1 MRLQIARACWRG
13 FGRYHRRVR
22 KLRNLLRRTFRLQR
36 LRPGQREVIDSV
48 LAGRDTL
55 AIMPS
60 GAGKSLC
67 YQLPALQMRGTTIV
81 VSPLIA
87 LMKDQSDK
95 LEKRGVDTAPVN
107 SALSARELREAMRR
121 IRASEADFIFTTP
134 EQLAAPEFLKKLK
147 ASPIDL
153 FVVDEAHCITQWG
166 HDFRPA
172 FSGLGKALRAL
183 GNPTLLALTATATPD
198 VIEDI
203 ARQLGRPRMRV
214 LNAGVYRP
222 NLYFEVLQVTNAT
235 EKKQALLEVVRSGGA
250 GIVYCATVREAKA
263 VHAWLAGEG
272 VKAEL
277 YHGRL
282 GGRERTQ
289 RQEAFMSGK
298 ARTMVAT
305 NAFGM
310 GIDRQDIRYV
320 AHYQLPGSL
329 EAYYQ
334 EAGRAGRDGKEAR
347 CTLLYDHADRRVQLY
362 FARKRSKVELLAAY
376 ARGTQCR
383 WKMILEYFDEDVEVG
398 DECGACDNCVQRK
411 GDASG
416 MTLRIKAQPPA
427 LKKGDAVRV
436 PKYGRGTVAAVH
448 DDRVAVTFAGGKTR
462 EFAPRHVVPAKL
474 AK

>member
-1 MRLQIARACWRG
+1 
-13 FGRYHRRVR
+13 VS

-36 LRPGQREVIDSV
+36 LRPGQREVIESV
-48 LAGRDTL
+48 LAGQDTL

-67 YQLPALQMRGTTIV
+67 YQLPTLQMRGTTVV

-95 LEKRGVDTAPVN
+95 LEERGVDAARVN
-107 SALSARELREAMRR
+107 SALSARELRESMRR
-121 IRASEADFIFTTP
+121 IRGREADFIFTTP
-134 EQLAAPEFLKKLK
+134 EQLANPSVLEELKRN
-147 ASPIDL
+147 SVDL

-172 FSGLGKALRAL
+172 YLQLGAALRAL
-183 GNPTLLALTATATPD
+183 GKPTLLALTATATPD
-198 VIEDI
+198 VVEDI
-203 ARQLGRPRMRV
+203 GRQLGRPRMRV
-214 LNAGVYRP
+214 LNTGVYRP
-222 NLYFEVLQVTNAT
+222 NLYFEVVQTTNAT
-235 EKKQALLEVVRSGGA
+235 EKKQALLEVVRSAGA

-263 VHAWLAGEG
+263 VHAWLMAQGEE
-272 VKAEL
+272 AEL

-282 GGRERTQ
+282 GGRERAE
-289 RQEAFMSGK
+289 RQDAFMGGA

-310 GIDRQDIRYV
+310 GIDRPDIRHIV
-320 AHYQLPGSL
+320 HYQLPGSL

-334 EAGRAGRDGKEAR
+334 EAGRAGRDGEEAR

-383 WKMILEYFDEDVEVG
+383 WKMILEYFDEAVETD
-398 DECGACDNCVQRK
+398 DECGHCDNCVQRRADV
-411 GDASG
+411 DAS
-416 MTLRIKAQPPA
+416 TLKMKATPR

-436 PKYGRGTVAAVH
+436 PKYGRGTVAETYS
-448 DDRVAVTFAGGKTR
+448 DRITVCFASGETR
-462 EFAPRHVVPAKL
+462 EFEPRFVVPAKER
-474 AK
+474 AA

>member
-1 MRLQIARACWRG
+1 MK
-13 FGRYHRRVR
+13 
-22 KLRNLLRRTFRLQR
+22 KLKDLLRRRFRLQH
-36 LRPGQREVIDSV
+36 LRPGQQEVIESV

-55 AIMPS
+55 AIMPT

-67 YQLPALQMRGTTIV
+67 YQLPALQMPGTTVV

-95 LEKRGVDTAPVN
+95 LEERGVDAAAVN
-107 SALSARELREAMRR
+107 STLTERERRETLQR
-121 IRASEADFIFTTP
+121 IRRGEPEIVFTTP
-134 EQLAAPEFLKKLK
+134 EQLLNPAFMEKLK
-147 ASPIDL
+147 ANPVDL
-153 FVVDEAHCITQWG
+153 FVVDEAHCISQWG

-172 FSGLGKALRAL
+172 YRELGAALKAL
-183 GNPTLLALTATATPD
+183 GSPTLLALTATATHD

-203 ARQLGRPRMRV
+203 GRQLGRTRMRV
-214 LNAGVYRP
+214 LNVGVYRS
-222 NLYFEVLQVTNAT
+222 NLYFEVLQTTNEA

-250 GIVYCATVREAKA
+250 GIVYCATVRAAKA
-263 VHAWLAGEG
+263 VHAWLAQQGEE
-272 VKAEL
+272 AQL

-282 GGRERTQ
+282 GARDRAT
-289 RQEAFMSGK
+289 RQDAFMRGA

-320 AHYQLPGSL
+320 VHYQLPGSV

-334 EAGRAGRDGKEAR
+334 EAGRAGRDGKDAR

-383 WKMILEYFDEDVEVG
+383 WKMILEYFGEAMELG

-411 GDASG
+411 ADIDAS
-416 MTLRIKAQPPA
+416 TLKMKAHAP

-436 PKYGRGTVAAVH
+436 PKYGRGTVEEVH
-448 DDRVAVTFAGGKTR
+448 DDRILVAFARGEPR
-462 EFAPRHVVPAKL
+462 EFAPHYVEPVSSR
-474 AK
+474 

>member
-1 MRLQIARACWRG
+1 VKKW
-13 FGRYHRRVR
+13 
-22 KLRNLLRRTFRLQR
+22 RNLLRRTFRLQR
-36 LRPGQREVIDSV
+36 LRPGQREVIESV

-67 YQLPALQMRGTTIV
+67 YQLPTLQTRGTTVV

-95 LEKRGVDTAPVN
+95 LEERGVDAAAVN
-107 SALSARELREAMRR
+107 SALSARERREAMRR
-121 IRASEADFIFTTP
+121 IRGRKADFIFTTP
-134 EQLAAPEFLKKLK
+134 EQLANPAVVQELK
-147 ASPIDL
+147 AGPIDL

-172 FSGLGKALRAL
+172 YLGLGAALRAL

-203 ARQLGRPRMRV
+203 GRQLGRPRLRV

-222 NLYFEVLQVTNAT
+222 NLYFEVLQTTNAT
-235 EKKQALLEVVRSGGA
+235 EKRQALIEVVRSGGA

-263 VHAWLAGEG
+263 VHAWLVAQGED
-272 VKAEL
+272 AEL

-282 GGRERTQ
+282 AGRERAE
-289 RQEAFMSGK
+289 RQDAFMSGA

-320 AHYQLPGSL
+320 VHYQLPGSP

-334 EAGRAGRDGKEAR
+334 EAGRAGRDGEEAR

-383 WKMILEYFDEDVEVG
+383 WKMILEYFDEAVEES
-398 DECGACDNCVQRK
+398 DECGHCDNCVQRK
-411 GDASG
+411 ADLDAS
-416 MTLRIKAQPPA
+416 TLKMKAQPR

-436 PKYGRGTVAAVH
+436 PKYGTGTVAEVH
-448 DDRVAVTFAGGKTR
+448 DDRIVVAFARGEPR
-462 EFAPRHVVPAKL
+462 EFEPRFVVRPK
-474 AK
+474 

>member
-1 MRLQIARACWRG
+1 MQ
-13 FGRYHRRVR
+13 

-67 YQLPALQMRGTTIV
+67 YQLPALHMRGTTVV

-95 LEKRGVDTAPVN
+95 LEDRGVDAAAVN
-107 SALSARELREAMRR
+107 SALSGRELREAMRR
-121 IRASEADFIFTTP
+121 IRARDADFIFTTP
-134 EQLAAPEFLKKLK
+134 EQLENPAFTEKLK
-147 ASPIDL
+147 ANPIDL

-172 FSGLGKALRAL
+172 YAGLGAALRAL

-222 NLYFEVLQVTNAT
+222 NLYFEVVQTTNEV

-250 GIVYCATVREAKA
+250 GIVYCATVKTAKA
-263 VHAWLAGEG
+263 LHGWLAGQG

-282 GGRERTQ
+282 GGRERAEH
-289 RQEAFMSGK
+289 QEAFMSGA

-310 GIDRQDIRYV
+310 GIDRPDIRYV
-320 AHYQLPGSL
+320 VHYQLPGSL

-334 EAGRAGRDGKEAR
+334 EAGRAGRDGNEAR
-347 CTLLYDHADRRVQLY
+347 CTLLYDHGDRRVQLY

-383 WKMILEYFDEDVEVG
+383 WKMILEYFDEAVEES
-398 DECGACDNCVQRK
+398 DECGHCDNRVQRK
-411 GDASG
+411 GDVDAS
-416 MTLRIKAQPPA
+416 TLKMKAHVP
-427 LKKGDAVRV
+427 LKKGDNVRV
-436 PKYGRGTVAAVH
+436 PKYGRGTVAQTYGDRIAVS
-448 DDRVAVTFAGGKTR
+448 FASGEMR
-462 EFAPRHVVPAKL
+462 EFEPRFVLRAK
-474 AK
+474 

>member
-1 MRLQIARACWRG
+1 VKVL
-13 FGRYHRRVR
+13 
-22 KLRNLLRRTFRLQR
+22 KNLLRRRFGLRA
-36 LRPGQREVIDSV
+36 LRPGQREVIESV

-67 YQLPALQMRGTTIV
+67 YQLPTLHMRGTTLV

-95 LEKRGVDTAPVN
+95 LEERGVDAAAMN
-107 SALSARELREAMRR
+107 SALSQRERREALRR
-121 IRASEADFIFTTP
+121 IRGREADFIFTTP
-134 EQLAAPEFLKKLK
+134 EQLANPAFVDKLK
-147 ASPIDL
+147 AKPIDL

-172 FSGLGKALRAL
+172 YLGLGAALRAL

-203 ARQLGRPRMRV
+203 GRQLGRPRMRV

-222 NLYFEVLQVTNAT
+222 NLYFEVLQTTNEA
-235 EKKQALLEVVRSGGA
+235 EKKQTLLELVRSGGA
-250 GIVYCATVREAKA
+250 GIVYCATVRAAKEL
-263 VHAWLAGEG
+263 HGWLAKQGEE
-272 VKAEL
+272 AQL

-282 GGRERTQ
+282 GGRERAE
-289 RQEAFMSGK
+289 RQDAFMSGA

-310 GIDRQDIRYV
+310 GIDRQDIRYIV
-320 AHYQLPGSL
+320 HYQLPGSL

-334 EAGRAGRDGKEAR
+334 EAGRAGRDGEEAR

-383 WKMILEYFDEDVEVG
+383 WKMILEYFDEKVEAS

-411 GDASG
+411 ADVDAS
-416 MTLRIKAQPPA
+416 TLKMKAYVPM
-427 LKKGDAVRV
+427 KKGDAVRV
-436 PKYGRGTVAAVH
+436 PKYGRGTVEEVR
-448 DDRVAVTFAGGKTR
+448 DDRIVVAFARGETR
-462 EFAPRHVVPAKL
+462 EFEPRYVVPAS
-474 AK
+474 AR

>member
-1 MRLQIARACWRG
+1 MKIL
-13 FGRYHRRVR
+13 
-22 KLRNLLRRTFRLQR
+22 KNLLRRRFGLRR
-36 LRPGQREVIDSV
+36 LRPGQREVIESV

-67 YQLPALQMRGTTIV
+67 YQLPTLHMRGTTVV

-87 LMKDQSDK
+87 LMKDQADK
-95 LEKRGVDTAPVN
+95 LEERGVDAATVN
-107 SALSARELREAMRR
+107 SALRERERREAMRR
-121 IRASEADFIFTTP
+121 IRSGETDFIFSTP
-134 EQLAAPEFLKKLK
+134 EQLANPAFVEKLK
-147 ASPIDL
+147 ATPIDL

-166 HDFRPA
+166 NDFRPA
-172 FSGLGKALRAL
+172 YLELGAALRAL

-203 ARQLGRPRMRV
+203 GRQLGRPRMRV

-222 NLYFEVLQVTNAT
+222 NLYFEVLQTTNEA

-250 GIVYCATVREAKA
+250 GIVYCATVRAAKA
-263 VHAWLAGEG
+263 LHGWLAEQGE
-272 VKAEL
+272 AAQL

-282 GGRERTQ
+282 AGRERAE
-289 RQEAFMSGK
+289 RQDAFMSGA

-320 AHYQLPGSL
+320 VHYQLPGSL

-334 EAGRAGRDGKEAR
+334 EAGRAGRDGEDAR

-362 FARKRSKVELLAAY
+362 FARKRGKVELLAAY

-383 WKMILEYFDEDVEVG
+383 WKMILEYFDEEVEQS
-398 DECGACDNCVQRK
+398 DECGACDNCVQRSA
-411 GDASG
+411 DAYAS
-416 MTLRIKAQPPA
+416 TLRMKAQPR

-436 PKYGRGTVAAVH
+436 PKYGRGTVAEVY
-448 DDRVAVTFAGGKTR
+448 DDRIAVTFASGDTR
-462 EFAPRHVVPAKL
+462 EFAPRYVAPVSAL

>member
-1 MRLQIARACWRG
+1 
-13 FGRYHRRVR
+13 VS

-36 LRPGQREVIDSV
+36 LRPGQREVIESV
-48 LAGRDTL
+48 LAGQDTL

-67 YQLPALQMRGTTIV
+67 YQLPTLQMRGTTVV

-95 LEKRGVDTAPVN
+95 LEERGVDAARVN
-107 SALSARELREAMRR
+107 SALSARELRESMRR
-121 IRASEADFIFTTP
+121 IRGREADFIFTTP
-134 EQLAAPEFLKKLK
+134 EQLANPSVLEELKRNRV
-147 ASPIDL
+147 DL

-172 FSGLGKALRAL
+172 YLQLGAALRAL
-183 GNPTLLALTATATPD
+183 GKPTLLALTATATPD
-198 VIEDI
+198 VVEDI
-203 ARQLGRPRMRV
+203 GRQLGRPRMQV
-214 LNAGVYRP
+214 LNTGVYRP
-222 NLYFEVLQVTNAT
+222 NLYFEVVQTTNAA
-235 EKKQALLEVVRSGGA
+235 EKKQALLEVVRSPGA

-263 VHAWLAGEG
+263 VHAWLMAQGEE
-272 VKAEL
+272 AEL

-282 GGRERTQ
+282 GGRERAE
-289 RQEAFMSGK
+289 RQDAFMGGA

-310 GIDRQDIRYV
+310 GIDRPDIRHIV
-320 AHYQLPGSL
+320 HYQLPGSL

-334 EAGRAGRDGKEAR
+334 EAGRAGRDGEEAR

-383 WKMILEYFDEDVEVG
+383 WKMVLEYFDEAVETD
-398 DECGACDNCVQRK
+398 DECGHCDNCVQRRADV
-411 GDASG
+411 DAS
-416 MTLRIKAQPPA
+416 TLKMKATPR

-436 PKYGRGTVAAVH
+436 PKYGRGTVAQTYS
-448 DDRVAVTFAGGKTR
+448 DRITVCFASGETR
-462 EFAPRHVVPAKL
+462 EFEPRFVVPAKER
-474 AK
+474 AA

>member
-1 MRLQIARACWRG
+1 
-13 FGRYHRRVR
+13 
-22 KLRNLLRRTFRLQR
+22 
-36 LRPGQREVIDSV
+36 
-48 LAGRDTL
+48 
-55 AIMPS
+55 
-60 GAGKSLC
+60 
-67 YQLPALQMRGTTIV
+67 
-81 VSPLIA
+81 
-87 LMKDQSDK
+87 
-95 LEKRGVDTAPVN
+95 
-107 SALSARELREAMRR
+107 
-121 IRASEADFIFTTP
+121 
-134 EQLAAPEFLKKLK
+134 
-147 ASPIDL
+147 
-153 FVVDEAHCITQWG
+153 
-166 HDFRPA
+166 
-172 FSGLGKALRAL
+172 
-183 GNPTLLALTATATPD
+183 
-198 VIEDI
+198 
-203 ARQLGRPRMRV
+203 MRV

-222 NLYFEVLQVTNAT
+222 NLYFEVLQVTNEA

-263 VHAWLAGEG
+263 VHGWLAGQD

-376 ARGTQCR
+376 ARSAQCR
-383 WKMILEYFDEDVEVG
+383 WKMILEYFNEDVELG

-416 MTLRIKAQPPA
+416 MTLRIKAQPPG

-474 AK
+474 SR

>member
-1 MRLQIARACWRG
+1 M
-13 FGRYHRRVR
+13 R
-22 KLRNLLRRTFRLQR
+22 KLRELLRGTFRLRR
-36 LRPGQREVIDSV
+36 LRPGQQEVIESV

-67 YQLPALQMRGTTIV
+67 YQLPTLHMRGTTVV

-95 LEKRGVDTAPVN
+95 LEERGVDAAAVN
-107 SALSARELREAMRR
+107 SALGSRERREAMRQ
-121 IRASEADFIFTTP
+121 IRDGEADFIFTTP
-134 EQLAAPEFLKKLK
+134 EQLANPAFVEKLR
-147 ASPIDL
+147 ANPIDL

-172 FSGLGKALRAL
+172 YRELGSALRAL

-222 NLYFEVLQVTNAT
+222 NLYFEVVQVTNAA

-250 GIVYCATVREAKA
+250 GIVYCATVQAAKA
-263 VHAWLAGEG
+263 VHGWLVAQGEE
-272 VKAEL
+272 AQL

-282 GGRERTQ
+282 GGRERTE
-289 RQEAFMSGK
+289 RQEAFMSG
-298 ARTMVAT
+298 AVPTMVAT

-310 GIDRQDIRYV
+310 GIDRPDIRYV
-320 AHYQLPGSL
+320 VHYQLPGSL

-334 EAGRAGRDGKEAR
+334 EAGRGGRDGAEAR

-383 WKMILEYFDEDVEVG
+383 WKMILEYFDEQVEAS

-411 GDASG
+411 GDLDAS
-416 MTLRIKAQPPA
+416 TLKMKAHAP

-436 PKYGRGTVAAVH
+436 PKYGRGNVEEVR
-448 DDRVAVTFAGGKTR
+448 DDRIIVAFARGETR
-462 EFAPRHVVPAKL
+462 EFEPRFVRVL

>member
-1 MRLQIARACWRG
+1 M
-13 FGRYHRRVR
+13 
-22 KLRNLLRRTFRLQR
+22 KLHHLLRRTFRLRR
-36 LRPGQREVIDSV
+36 LRPGQREVVDSV

-67 YQLPALQMRGTTIV
+67 YQLPALKMRGTTVV

-95 LEKRGVDTAPVN
+95 LEEHGVDAAAVN
-107 SALSARELREAMRR
+107 SALSARERREALRR
-121 IRASEADFIFTTP
+121 IRERDAAFIFTTP
-134 EQLAAPEFLKKLK
+134 EQLENPEFLKKLK
-147 ASPIDL
+147 AAPIDL

-172 FSGLGKALRAL
+172 YAGLGAALRAL
-183 GNPTLLALTATATPD
+183 GDPTLLALTATATPD

-214 LNAGVYRP
+214 LNVGVYRK
-222 NLYFEVLQVTNAT
+222 NLYFEVQQVTNAA

-250 GIVYCATVREAKA
+250 GIVYCATVREAKS
-263 VHAWLAGEG
+263 VHAWLASQR

-282 GGRERTQ
+282 GGRERTE
-289 RQEAFMSGK
+289 RQEAFMSG
-298 ARTMVAT
+298 AVRTMVAT

-310 GIDRQDIRYV
+310 GIDRPDIRYV
-320 AHYQLPGSL
+320 VHYQLPGSL

-334 EAGRAGRDGKEAR
+334 EAGRAGRDGAEAR
-347 CTLLYDHADRRVQLY
+347 CTLLYDHGDRRVQLY

-376 ARGTQCR
+376 ARSTQCR
-383 WKMILEYFDEDVEVG
+383 WKMILEYFDEAVESG
-398 DECGACDNCVQRK
+398 DGCGHCDNCVQRT
-411 GDASG
+411 GEDAHAT
-416 MTLRIKAQPPA
+416 TLRMKAVQP
-427 LKKGDAVRV
+427 LKKGDKVRV
-436 PKYGRGTVAAVH
+436 PKHGRGVVAEVH
-448 DDRVAVTFAGGKTR
+448 DDRVVVTCADGETR
-462 EFAPRHVVPAKL
+462 EFAPRYVVPVSPRT
-474 AK
+474 

>member
-1 MRLQIARACWRG
+1 
-13 FGRYHRRVR
+13 
-22 KLRNLLRRTFRLQR
+22 
-36 LRPGQREVIDSV
+36 
-48 LAGRDTL
+48 
-55 AIMPS
+55 
-60 GAGKSLC
+60 
-67 YQLPALQMRGTTIV
+67 
-81 VSPLIA
+81 IA
-87 LMKDQSDK
+87 LMKAQSDK
-95 LEKRGVDTAPVN
+95 LAERGIDAAAVN
-107 SALSARELREAMRR
+107 RALSERERREAMRR
-121 IRASEADFIFTTP
+121 IMAAEANFIFTTP
-134 EQLAAPEFLKKLK
+134 EQLATPAFVKKLK
-147 ASPIDL
+147 ANPIDL
-153 FVVDEAHCITQWG
+153 FVVDVAHCITQWG

-172 FSGLGKALRAL
+172 YAGLGAALRAL

-222 NLYFEVLQVTNAT
+222 NLYFEVLQITNEA

-250 GIVYCATVREAKA
+250 GIVYCATVRAAKE
-263 VHAWLAGEG
+263 VHAWLGKQG

-282 GGRERTQ
+282 GGRERTE

-320 AHYQLPGSL
+320 VHYQLPGSL

-334 EAGRAGRDGKEAR
+334 EAGRAGRDGKDAR

-362 FARKRSKVELLAAY
+362 FSRKRSKVELLAAY
-376 ARGTQCR
+376 ARGAQCR
-383 WKMILEYFDEDVEVG
+383 WKMILEYFDEEVEVG

-411 GDASG
+411 GDASAI
-416 MTLRIKAQPPA
+416 TLKMKAQPPR

-436 PKYGRGTVAAVH
+436 PKYGRGTVAEVH
-448 DDRVAVTFAGGKTR
+448 DDRIAVSFAGGETR
-462 EFAPRHVVPAKL
+462 EFAPRYVVPVSSRS
-474 AK
+474 

>member
-1 MRLQIARACWRG
+1 MKKKRG
-13 FGRYHRRVR
+13 NPLSV
-22 KLRNLLRRTFRLQR
+22 LRRTFRLR
-36 LRPGQREVIDSV
+36 SLRPGQREVIDSV

-67 YQLPALQMRGTTIV
+67 YQLPGLQMRGATIV

-95 LEKRGVDTAPVN
+95 LEDRGIDAAAFN
-107 SALSARELREAMRR
+107 SAIPARERRDALRRLRESKAQ
-121 IRASEADFIFTTP
+121 FVFTTP
-134 EQLAAPEFLKKLK
+134 EQLENAEFVKKLR
-147 ASPIDL
+147 ANPIDL

-172 FSGLGKALRAL
+172 YAGLGAALRAL
-183 GNPTLLALTATATPD
+183 GNPPLLALTATATPD

-203 ARQLGRPRMRV
+203 AKQLGRPKMRV

-222 NLYFEVLQVTNAT
+222 NLFLEVVQVTNEA
-235 EKKQALLEVVRSGGA
+235 EKKKALLEVVRSGGA
-250 GIVYCATVREAKA
+250 GIVYCATVRAAKA
-263 VHAWLAGEG
+263 VHQWLANQG

-282 GGRERTQ
+282 GARERTE
-289 RQEAFMSGK
+289 RQDAFMSGK
-298 ARTMVAT
+298 VATMVAT

-310 GIDRQDIRYV
+310 GIDRPDIRYI

-347 CTLLYDHADRRVQLY
+347 CALLYDHADRRVQLY

-376 ARGTQCR
+376 ARNAQCR
-383 WKMILEYFDEDVEVG
+383 WKMILEYFDEDVPMG
-398 DECGACDNCVQRK
+398 AECGACDNCVQRSA
-411 GDASG
+411 DASAIT
-416 MTLRIKAQPPA
+416 MRIKAQPPRM
-427 LKKGDAVRV
+427 KKGDAVRV
-436 PKYGRGTVAAVH
+436 AKYGRGTVAEVH
-448 DDRVAVTFAGGKTR
+448 DDRIVVSFGKGKTR
-462 EFAPRHVVPAKL
+462 EFAPKFVERVKS
-474 AK
+474 

>member
-1 MRLQIARACWRG
+1 M
-13 FGRYHRRVR
+13 R
-22 KLRNLLRRTFRLQR
+22 KLRQLLRRTFRLER

-67 YQLPALQMRGTTIV
+67 YQLPALQMRGTTVV

-95 LEKRGVDTAPVN
+95 LESRGVDAAAVN
-107 SALSARELREAMRR
+107 SALSARERREAMRR
-121 IRASEADFIFTTP
+121 IRASAADFIFTTP
-134 EQLAAPEFLKKLK
+134 EQLANPAILEKLKKN
-147 ASPIDL
+147 PVDL

-172 FSGLGKALRAL
+172 YLELGAALRAL
-183 GNPTLLALTATATPD
+183 GDPTLLALTATATPD

-214 LNAGVYRP
+214 LNTGVYRP
-222 NLYFEVLQVTNAT
+222 NLYFEVQQTTNEA
-235 EKKQALLEVVRSGGA
+235 EKRQGLLEVVRSGGA
-250 GIVYCATVREAKA
+250 GIVYCATVKAAKA
-263 VHAWLAGEG
+263 VHAWLAAQGE
-272 VKAEL
+272 KAEL

-282 GGRERTQ
+282 GGRERTE
-289 RQEAFMSGK
+289 RQEAFMSGA

-320 AHYQLPGSL
+320 VHYQLPGSL

-334 EAGRAGRDGKEAR
+334 EAGRAGRDGQEAR
-347 CTLLYDHADRRVQLY
+347 CTLLYDHSDRRVQLY

-383 WKMILEYFDEDVEVG
+383 WKMILGYFDEQVEEG
-398 DECGACDNCVQRK
+398 DGCGHCDNCIQRTDDV
-411 GDASG
+411 DAS
-416 MTLRIKAQPPA
+416 TLRMKAHVP

-436 PKYGRGTVAAVH
+436 PKYGRGTVDEVH
-448 DDRVAVTFAGGKTR
+448 DDRIVVAFSRGETR
-462 EFAPRHVVPAKL
+462 EFEPRYVVPAK
-474 AK
+474 

>member
-1 MRLQIARACWRG
+1 MKKLQ
-13 FGRYHRRVR
+13 
-22 KLRNLLRRTFRLQR
+22 NLLRRTFRLRR
-36 LRPGQREVIDSV
+36 LRPGQREVIESV

-55 AIMPS
+55 AIMPT

-67 YQLPALQMRGTTIV
+67 YQLPALKMPGTTVV

-95 LEKRGVDTAPVN
+95 LEDHGVDAAAVN
-107 SALSARELREAMRR
+107 STLTERERRATLQR
-121 IRASEADFIFTTP
+121 IRRGEAEIVFTTP
-134 EQLAAPEFLKKLK
+134 EQLLKPTFVDKLK
-147 ASPIDL
+147 ANRVDL
-153 FVVDEAHCITQWG
+153 FVVDEAHCISQWG

-172 FSGLGKALRAL
+172 YRELGAALKAL
-183 GNPTLLALTATATPD
+183 GDPTLLALTATATHD
-198 VIEDI
+198 VVEDI
-203 ARQLGRPRMRV
+203 VRQLGRPRTRV
-214 LNAGVYRP
+214 LNVGVYRP
-222 NLYFEVLQVTNAT
+222 NLYFEVLQTINEA
-235 EKKQALLEVVRSGGA
+235 EKKQALLEVVRAGGA
-250 GIVYCATVREAKA
+250 GIVYCATVRAAKA
-263 VHAWLAGEG
+263 VHAWLAQQGEA
-272 VKAEL
+272 AEI

-282 GGRERTQ
+282 SARERAA
-289 RQEAFMSGK
+289 RQDAFMSGA

-320 AHYQLPGSL
+320 LHYQLPGSV

-362 FARKRSKVELLAAY
+362 FARKRSKVEVLAAY

-383 WKMILEYFDEDVEVG
+383 WKMILEYFGEAVELG

-411 GDASG
+411 ADVGAA
-416 MTLRIKAQPPA
+416 TLKMKAYAP

-436 PKYGRGTVAAVH
+436 PKYGRGTVEEVH
-448 DDRVAVTFAGGKTR
+448 DDRIVVAFARGAPR
-462 EFAPRHVVPAKL
+462 EFAPHYVEPVSSR
-474 AK
+474 

>member
-1 MRLQIARACWRG
+1 MRKKATNPLS
-13 FGRYHRRVR
+13 V
-22 KLRNLLRRTFRLQR
+22 LRRTFRLRR

-95 LEKRGVDTAPVN
+95 LEERGLDAAAVN
-107 SALSARELREAMRR
+107 SALSAPERREAMRR
-121 IRASEADFIFTTP
+121 IRESTADFIFTTP
-134 EQLAAPEFLKKLK
+134 EQLTNPAFVKKLK
-147 ASPIDL
+147 ANPVDL

-172 FSGLGKALRAL
+172 YAALGAALRAL
-183 GNPTLLALTATATPD
+183 GDPTLLALTATATPD
-198 VIEDI
+198 VIKDI

-222 NLYFEVLQVTNAT
+222 NLYFEVVQITNAV
-235 EKKQALLEVVRSGGA
+235 EKNKALLEVVRSGGA
-250 GIVYCATVREAKA
+250 GIVYCATVRAAKA
-263 VHAWLAGEG
+263 VHAWLEGQG

-282 GGRERTQ
+282 GGRERTE
-289 RQEAFMSGK
+289 RQEAFMSGA

-310 GIDRQDIRYV
+310 GIDRPDIRYV
-320 AHYQLPGSL
+320 VHYQLPGSL

-362 FARKRSKVELLAAY
+362 FARKRSKVEMLAAY
-376 ARGTQCR
+376 ARRTQCR
-383 WKMILEYFDEDVEVG
+383 WKMILEYFDEDVAM
-398 DECGACDNCVQRK
+398 DTECGACDNCVQRSA
-411 GDASG
+411 DASAI
-416 MTLRIKAQPPA
+416 TLKLKVKAEP
-427 LKKGDAVRV
+427 LFRKGDAVRV
-436 PKYGRGTVAAVH
+436 PKYGRGTVAGVH
-448 DDRVAVTFAGGKTR
+448 DDRIAVSFASGETR
-462 EFAPRHVVPAKL
+462 EFAPRYVAK
-474 AK
+474 ARA

>member
-1 MRLQIARACWRG
+1 MPKWQEVLRG
-13 FGRYHRRVR
+13 
-22 KLRNLLRRTFRLQR
+22 TFRLR
-36 LRPGQREVIDSV
+36 KLRPGQREVIDSV

-67 YQLPALQMRGTTIV
+67 YQLPALQMPGTTIV

-87 LMKDQSDK
+87 LMKDQADK
-95 LEKRGVDTAPVN
+95 LQDRGVEAAAVN
-107 SALSARELREAMRR
+107 SALSARERREAERL
-121 IRASEADFIFTTP
+121 IRARKASFIFTTP
-134 EQLAAPEFLKKLK
+134 EQLATPEVIKKLK
-147 ASPIDL
+147 ANPIDL

-172 FSGLGKALRAL
+172 YSGLGAALRAL
-183 GNPTLLALTATATPD
+183 GNPRLLALTATATPD

-203 ARQLGRPRMRV
+203 ARQLGRPRMQV

-222 NLYFEVLQVTNAT
+222 NLFFEVVQTTNEA
-235 EKKQALLEVVRSGGA
+235 EKKQTLLEVVRSGGA

-263 VHAWLAGEG
+263 VHAWLGEQD

-282 GGRERTQ
+282 GGRERTE

-310 GIDRQDIRYV
+310 GIDRPDIRFV
-320 AHYQLPGSL
+320 VHYQLPGSL

-347 CTLLYDHADRRVQLY
+347 CTLLYDHADRRIQLY
-362 FARKRSKVELLAAY
+362 FARKRSKVEMLAAY
-376 ARGTQCR
+376 ARSAQCR
-383 WKMILEYFDEDVEVG
+383 WKMILEYFDEQVELG

-416 MTLRIKAQPPA
+416 MTLRMKAQPPG

-448 DDRVAVTFAGGKTR
+448 DDRIAVSFADGETR
-462 EFAPRHVVPAKL
+462 EFAPRSVVRAKL
-474 AK
+474 